1 MKIEWNK
8 VTKLS
13 QLVAVVLF
21 VLVYYY
27 GFYLG
32 RQVGITKILGSKTND
47 VVFVCEDNKS
57 IHAVFYDRGV
67 KVGLPKES
75 ETFLLQTISAS
86 GARFANTDESLVFWN
101 KGKGAFIMRNNEA
114 DPNFKN
120 CKTN

>member
-32 RQVGITKILGSKTND
+32 RQVGITKILGSETND
-47 VVFVCEDNKS
+47 VVFVCEDNRS
-57 IHAVFYDRGV
+57 IHAVFYDQGV
-67 KVGLPKES
+67 KVGLPKEP
-75 ETFLLQTISAS
+75 ETFLLQTTAAS

-101 KGKGAFIMRNNEA
+101 KGNDAFIMRNNET

-120 CKTN
+120 CKIN

>member
-32 RQVGITKILGSKTND
+32 RQVGITKILGTKTND
-47 VVFVCEDNKS
+47 VVFLCEGNIS
-57 IHAVFYDRGV
+57 IHAVFYERGV
-67 KVGLPKES
+67 KIGLPKEP
-75 ETFLLQTISAS
+75 ETFLLQNISAS

-101 KGKGAFIMRNNEA
+101 KGNGAFIMRNNETDA
-114 DPNFKN
+114 NFNN
-120 CKTN
+120 CKTK